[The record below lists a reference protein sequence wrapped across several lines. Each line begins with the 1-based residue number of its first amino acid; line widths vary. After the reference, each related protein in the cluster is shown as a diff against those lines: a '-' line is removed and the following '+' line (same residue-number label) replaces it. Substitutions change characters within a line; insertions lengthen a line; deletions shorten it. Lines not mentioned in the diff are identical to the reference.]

1 MQKKHAFFNNLQNY
15 LLFWQK
21 FVEFPKILV
30 RMIIEKNE
38 KRCTPVGVVFSR
50 AYFGNWRFRGPPWI
64 QKLVEKN
71 LDVKSLANID

>member
-1 MQKKHAFFNNLQNY
+1 
-15 LLFWQK
+15 
-21 FVEFPKILV
+21 
-30 RMIIEKNE
+30 MIIEKNE